1 MTERGKKD
9 MISNERSIKKLQE
22 DTMPKEN
29 KKELIIREALKLF
42 SEKGFAAVSM
52 RDLAE
57 SVGISVSTIYHY
69 YESKQALVRDMIELA
84 NELTAKARDSFFR
97 ILSGTEEV
105 ECEPFVRAGVMYVT
119 AYLRHEQI
127 DPLLR
132 MLESERFHEP
142 AAEEAWQKMMFTDPI
157 AQEIKVFELLAARG
171 EIRETDAER
180 LAGEYHGIIMLGY
193 FTGDT
198 DRMARNLTA
207 FYHRV
212 FSD

>member
-1 MTERGKKD
+1 
-9 MISNERSIKKLQE
+9 
-22 DTMPKEN
+22 MPKEN
-29 KKELIIREALKLF
+29 RKELIIQEALKLF
-42 SEKGFAAVSM
+42 SERGFAAVSM

-69 YESKQALVRDMIELA
+69 YASKQDLAQDMIARA

-97 ILSGTEEV
+97 ILASTEKV

-142 AAEEAWQKMMFTDPI
+142 AAEEAWQRMMFTDPI
-157 AQEIKVFELLAARG
+157 AHEAKVFELLAARG
-171 EIRETDAER
+171 EIRETDADR
-180 LAGEYHGIIMLGY
+180 LAGEYHGIVMLGY

-198 DRMARNLTA
+198 DRMARELAA
-207 FYHRV
+207 FYNRV
-212 FSD
+212 FNR

>member
-1 MTERGKKD
+1 
-9 MISNERSIKKLQE
+9 
-22 DTMPKEN
+22 MPREN
-29 KKELIIREALKLF
+29 KKDLIIQEALKLF

-69 YESKQALVRDMIELA
+69 YESKQALAQDMIARA

-97 ILSGTEEV
+97 ILSGTEKV
-105 ECEPFVRAGVMYVT
+105 EREPFVHAGVMYVT

-142 AAEEAWQKMMFTDPI
+142 AAEEAWQQMMFADPI
-157 AQEIKVFELLAARG
+157 AHEAKVFELLAARG

-198 DRMARNLTA
+198 DRMARDLTA
-207 FYHRV
+207 FYNRV
-212 FSD
+212 FANEGEDRI

>member
-1 MTERGKKD
+1 
-9 MISNERSIKKLQE
+9 
-22 DTMPKEN
+22 MPKEN

-69 YESKQALVRDMIELA
+69 YESKQALVRDMITRA

-97 ILSGTEEV
+97 ILSGTEKV

-142 AAEEAWQKMMFTDPI
+142 AAEEAREGYAVVKKDTALYKEATGSKQV
-157 AQEIKVFELLAARG
+157 AEIKKDAVIYAKDIIEPLL
-171 EIRETDAER
+171 I
-180 LAGEYHGIIMLGY
+180 
-193 FTGDT
+193 
-198 DRMARNLTA
+198 
-207 FYHRV
+207 
-212 FSD
+212 

>member
-1 MTERGKKD
+1 
-9 MISNERSIKKLQE
+9 
-22 DTMPKEN
+22 MPKEN
-29 KKELIIREALKLF
+29 RKDFGLF
-42 SEKGFAAVSM
+42 EGAVHRTEKGFAAVSM

-69 YESKQALVRDMIELA
+69 YESKQALVRDMIVRA
-84 NELTAKARDSFFR
+84 DELTAKARDSFFR
-97 ILSGTEEV
+97 ILSSTEKV

-142 AAEEAWQKMMFTDPI
+142 AAEEAWQRMMFAGPM
-157 AQEIKVFELLAARG
+157 AHEAKVFELLAGRG
-171 EIRETDAER
+171 EIRDTDADR
-180 LAGEYHGIIMLGY
+180 LAGEYHGIVMLGY

-198 DRMARNLTA
+198 DRMARDLTA
-207 FYHRV
+207 FYNRV
-212 FSD
+212 FTDDGESGK

>member
-1 MTERGKKD
+1 
-9 MISNERSIKKLQE
+9 
-22 DTMPKEN
+22 MPKGN
-29 KKELIIREALKLF
+29 TKEQIIREALKLF

-69 YESKQALVRDMIELA
+69 YESKQALVRDMIVRA
-84 NELTAKARDSFFR
+84 NELTAKARNSFFQ
-97 ILSGTEEV
+97 ILNNTEKV
-105 ECEPFVRAGVMYVT
+105 ECEPFVRAGEMYVT

-142 AAEEAWQKMMFTDPI
+142 AAEEAWQKMMFVDPI
-157 AQEIKVFELLAARG
+157 AHEAKVFELLATRG
-171 EIRETDAER
+171 EIRETDTKR
-180 LAGEYHGIIMLGY
+180 LAREYHGIVMLGY

-198 DRMARNLTA
+198 DKMARDLAA
-207 FYHRV
+207 FYNRV
-212 FSD
+212 FTNKGETGK

>member
-1 MTERGKKD
+1 
-9 MISNERSIKKLQE
+9 
-22 DTMPKEN
+22 MPKESR
-29 KKELIIREALKLF
+29 KELIMQEALKLF

-69 YESKQALVRDMIELA
+69 YESKQVLFQDMIAQA
-84 NELTAKARDSFFR
+84 NELTARARDSFFR
-97 ILSGTEEV
+97 ILDRTEKV
-105 ECEPFVRAGVMYVT
+105 EREPFVHAGVMFAT
-119 AYLRHEQI
+119 AYLRNEKI

-142 AAEEAWQKMMFTDPI
+142 AAEEAWQQMLFSGPLEHET
-157 AQEIKVFELLAARG
+157 KVFKALAARG

-180 LAGEYHGIIMLGY
+180 LAGEYHGIVMLGY

-198 DRMARNLTA
+198 ERMTGALEA
-207 FYHRV
+207 FYSRV
-212 FSD
+212 FTDGKEDRT

>member
-1 MTERGKKD
+1 
-9 MISNERSIKKLQE
+9 
-22 DTMPKEN
+22 MPKEN
-29 KKELIIREALKLF
+29 KKEQIIREALKLF

-52 RDLAE
+52 RDLAG
-57 SVGISVSTIYHY
+57 SVGVSVSTIYHY
-69 YESKQALVRDMIELA
+69 YESKQALVRDMIARA

-97 ILSGTEEV
+97 ILNSTEKV
-105 ECEPFVRAGVMYVT
+105 ACEPFVRAGVMYVT

-142 AAEEAWQKMMFTDPI
+142 AAEKAWQQMMFADPI
-157 AQEIKVFELLAARG
+157 AHEAKVFELLAARG
-171 EIRETDAER
+171 EIRETDADR
-180 LAGEYHGIIMLGY
+180 LAGEYHGIVMLGY

-198 DRMARNLTA
+198 DRLARDLTD

-212 FSD
+212 FTDKGEDGK

>member
-1 MTERGKKD
+1 
-9 MISNERSIKKLQE
+9 
-22 DTMPKEN
+22 MPRENSKEQ
-29 KKELIIREALKLF
+29 IIREALKLF

-69 YESKQALVRDMIELA
+69 YESKQALARDMIARA

-97 ILSGTEEV
+97 ILNGTEKV

-142 AAEEAWQKMMFTDPI
+142 AAEEAWQQMMFADPI
-157 AQEIKVFELLAARG
+157 AHEEKVFELLAARG
-171 EIRETDAER
+171 EIRETDADR
-180 LAGEYHGIIMLGY
+180 LAGEYHGIVMLGY

-198 DRMARNLTA
+198 DRLARDLTD

-212 FSD
+212 FAGKGDDGK